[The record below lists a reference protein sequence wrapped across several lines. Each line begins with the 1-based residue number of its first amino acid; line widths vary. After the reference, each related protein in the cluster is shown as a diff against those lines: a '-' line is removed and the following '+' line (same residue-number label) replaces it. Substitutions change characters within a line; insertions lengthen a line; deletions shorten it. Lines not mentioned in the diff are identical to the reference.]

1 MIYLANSKD
10 WFPIVS
16 GASKQTK
23 FLCSLPWCCSTIFGE
38 LWYMEYPSAPCILPK
53 KHYRSEPSE
62 GSGVGEDTRQA
73 VETGASGLNSSR
85 PDARI
90 LALTLAFKDR
100 SAAQTFQF
108 FSHELLR
115 GSPGPLSGPKT
126 ADLQL
131 EMRRRCWRPVMPVH
145 DSQKPRHLGDVRGYT
160 WDENLEC
167 TVQIQ
172 CTLL

>member
-1 MIYLANSKD
+1 MPPVFY
-10 WFPIVS
+10 
-16 GASKQTK
+16 Q
-23 FLCSLPWCCSTIFGE
+23 
-38 LWYMEYPSAPCILPK
+38 K

-85 PDARI
+85 PDAQI

-115 GSPGPLSGPKT
+115 GSPGPLSGPKN
-126 ADLQL
+126 
-131 EMRRRCWRPVMPVH
+131 C
-145 DSQKPRHLGDVRGYT
+145 
-160 WDENLEC
+160 
-167 TVQIQ
+167 
-172 CTLL
+172 